1 MADKYIS
8 INTDGSKHLKDL
20 SDTNISVF
28 NNDVGYVKTSDMSY
42 LTGLDSNKDGKCD
55 KAEVADSVDWS
66 GITSKPS
73 SAVSNIDES
82 VSMRHT
88 HANKTTIDKITD
100 ADGQLL
106 YNGIAIQ
113 TGSGITKTSQLT
125 NDSNFVN
132 TLQLATKAD
141 KLTNI
146 VEDDILT
153 MSANGGLRDSGKKL
167 TDFAT
172 SEQGVKADN
181 ALPSSS
187 YTASDVLTKILTV
200 DGVGSLLDSD
210 KLDGQEGS
218 YYAPIN
224 SPTFTG
230 TPKSTTPSV
239 SDNSTNIAT
248 TSYVKAQGY
257 LTSVTNDTTTQKVN
271 IKKANTLIGNR
282 SNINLTE
289 GSGITLTM
297 TDNSV
302 TNAVDIK
309 ITSSNGGGTVKS
321 VNGVV
326 NDING
331 EVTLTKSN
339 IGLSNVD
346 NVQQIPLSYLDTT
359 ITLGTSNTKV
369 PSQNSVKTYIDN
381 GLANK
386 SLVTTSTTNGNIKID
401 NIEKTIYT
409 LPIPTETT
417 IGGVKAGNN
426 ITINADGTISSV
438 IAGGDMLKSTYD
450 TNSDGIVDDSDKLG
464 GQLPSYYA
472 KESDLTTGL
481 GNKADKVMGATNGNL
496 ATLNASGNLVDS
508 GKKAS
513 DFTSVNDSVITS
525 TTQTY
530 SIDKI
535 LTLIATKQNKIYLQ
549 NTQPTSPVINDIW
562 INNTTTPFTMNIY
575 DGSIFSQVGGASSS
589 GETITTWTSG
599 NAYAI
604 NDLVI
609 YSGNIYQCSLA
620 NSDTVWNGSNFNL
633 ISSGI
638 AQIQSNWTQTD
649 NTKMDYI
656 KNKPTLPSG
665 AIVGTT
671 DTQTLT
677 NKDITASTNK
687 FAIISPKTDS
697 TSSIKTT
704 KADGTTAITTAD
716 SINNIFKINNCLGL
730 PKLTTTQRNA
740 LTGLSGGETVYDST
754 LNLVMCYDGSFWF
767 QV

>member
-66 GITSKPS
+66 GITSKPL
-73 SAVSNIDES
+73 ATVMNIDDS
-82 VSMRHT
+82 VSKRHT

-100 ADGQLL
+100 TDGQLL

-113 TGSGITKTSQLT
+113 TGGGITKTSQLI

-309 ITSSNGGGTVKS
+309 ITSSDSGGTVKS

-331 EVTLTKSN
+331 EVTLTKTN

-346 NVQQIPLSYLDTT
+346 NLKQMPLSYLDTT

-381 GLANK
+381 GLSNK

-401 NIEKTIYT
+401 NLEKTVYT
-409 LPIPTETT
+409 LPIATETVL
-417 IGGVKAGNN
+417 GGVKAGNN
-426 ITINADGTISSV
+426 ITIGADGTISSV
-438 IAGGDMLKSTYD
+438 VAGGDMLKSTYD
-450 TNSDGIVDDSDKLG
+450 TNSDGIVNDSDKLG

-472 KESDLTTGL
+472 KESDLDL
-481 GNKADKVMGATNGNL
+481 K
-496 ATLNASGNLVDS
+496 
-508 GKKAS
+508 
-513 DFTSVNDSVITS
+513 TSINDSNTTS
-525 TTQTY
+525 LTETY
-530 SIDKI
+530 SINKI
-535 LTLIATKQNKIYLQ
+535 LSLISSKQNKIYIQ
-549 NTQPTSPVINDIW
+549 NIQPTSPSIDDVW
-562 INNTTTPFTMNIY
+562 INNTSTPYIMNVY
-575 DGSIFSQVGGASSS
+575 NGTIFVQVGGESN
-589 GETITTWTSG
+589 GKTITSWTSG
-599 NAYAI
+599 NAYSVDDLAI
-604 NDLVI
+604 YNE
-609 YSGNIYQCSLA
+609 NIYKCA
-620 NSDTVWNGSNFNL
+620 IGNSDTSWIVGNWSL
-633 ISSGI
+633 ISSGET
-638 AQIQSNWTQTD
+638 QIQSNWTEIDTSSLA
-649 NTKMDYI
+649 YI
-656 KNKPTLPSG
+656 KNKPTLPIG
-665 AIVGTT
+665 TIVGTT
-671 DTQTLT
+671 DVQTLT
-677 NKDITASTNK
+677 NKDITSNTNK
-687 FAIISPKTDS
+687 FGIISPKTDS
-697 TSSIKTT
+697 VSSIKIT
-704 KADGTTAITTAD
+704 KSDGTTAITTVD
-716 SINNIFKINNCLGL
+716 STNNIFKINNCLGL
-730 PKLTTTQRNA
+730 PVLTTTQRNA
-740 LTGLSGGETVYDST
+740 LIGLSGGETVFDST
-754 LNLVMCYDGSFWF
+754 LNITMCYDGSFWF